1 MNKYHR
7 QLLINI
13 KKNSRREDLSIHDS
27 QRYCGTSDKFY
38 NFKTE
43 VKRRIAREF
52 IKKYPSLSFYEYI
65 ELLDS
70 LNKGQSYEEKTIGST
85 LLYLY
90 RDNKK
95 QLLPKHLNKW
105 LENLE
110 GWAEIDSLCQSSF
123 SADEILLNWVSW
135 EKVLITFSKSD
146 FISKR
151 RASLVLLTKP
161 VRDVRNDK
169 FLKIAFRNM
178 NKLKL
183 EKDILITKAISWL
196 LRDMIKNYRDEVKNY
211 LKKNRETLPKIAVRE
226 TTRKLETG
234 KK

>member
-1 MNKYHR
+1 M
-7 QLLINI
+7 
-13 KKNSRREDLSIHDS
+13 
-27 QRYCGTSDKFY
+27 
-38 NFKTE
+38 
-43 VKRRIAREF
+43 
-52 IKKYPSLSFYEYI
+52 
-65 ELLDS
+65 
-70 LNKGQSYEEKTIGST
+70 
-85 LLYLY
+85 
-90 RDNKK
+90 
-95 QLLPKHLNKW
+95 
-105 LENLE
+105 
-110 GWAEIDSLCQSSF
+110 CQSSF

-183 EKDILITKAISWL
+183 EKDILIIKAISWL